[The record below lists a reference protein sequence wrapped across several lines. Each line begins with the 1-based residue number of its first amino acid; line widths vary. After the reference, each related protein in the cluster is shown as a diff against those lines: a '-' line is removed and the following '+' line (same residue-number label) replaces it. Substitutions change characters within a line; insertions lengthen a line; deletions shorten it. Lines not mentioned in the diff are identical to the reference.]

1 MKLEHT
7 DVIILE
13 ADGLV
18 DTSNG
23 YGTPIFQAL
32 EDFGITAA
40 VVPISH
46 RTDILQR
53 LPKKHLILSGGM
65 TEVTA
70 DIEWIRELKSFILSI
85 IKSNQQSKSNHRQA
99 IMGICFGAQIIAE
112 CYSKGSVTYLD
123 DPEIGVSRIS
133 LATENHDLFAG
144 FSREFDA
151 YSFHYNQIW
160 SDDVTVLSQHLH
172 MGHRFIQAFEIPDAS
187 TVGVQ
192 FHPEFTHQQMS
203 RLFET
208 YRELIRNLG
217 FDLQPIID
225 TLPPISGNR
234 QILKNFY
241 KTYCEK

>member
-1 MKLEHT
+1 MKPEQS

-13 ADGLV
+13 ADGLI
-18 DTSNG
+18 DSSNG
-23 YGTPIFQAL
+23 YGTPILQAL
-32 EDFGITAA
+32 EDNGISASL
-40 VVPISH
+40 VPIAH
-46 RTDILQR
+46 NTDVLQN
-53 LPKKHLILSGGM
+53 LPKKPLIISGGM

-70 DIEWIRELKSFILSI
+70 DIDWIRELKSFILSI
-85 IKSNQQSKSNHRQA
+85 IKSNQQSKYNHRQA

-112 CYSKGSVTYLD
+112 CYRKGSVTYLD

-133 LATENHDLFAG
+133 LDVENHNLFAG
-144 FSREFDA
+144 FSKVFDA
-151 YSFHYNQIW
+151 YSFHYNQIG

-208 YRELIRNLG
+208 YRELIRDLG

-241 KTYCEK
+241 KAYCEK